1 MKVLIISSSVES
13 LLNFRLDLIKAVQAK
28 NYVVHVACPRLRGSE
43 GPQNILTEQGVIVH
57 PIPMSRT
64 GVNPVFDL
72 MTLIALYR
80 LMIKVK
86 PSVVLSYTIKPV
98 VWGGLAARLANIPR
112 VYALITG
119 LGYAFVDGVSAGGKR
134 KFIRSVVE
142 LLYSISLSKCSR
154 VFFQNPDDEALFRK
168 LKLLAMEVPSTVV
181 NGSGVNLSHFQLAP
195 LPKKLTFIFI
205 ARLLVDKGIRQF
217 AEAASLL
224 KLRYPDVEF
233 KVVGYLD
240 DNPESIEQS
249 ELDAWVASEKLVY
262 LGRLSD
268 VRPAIAGASVF
279 VLPTFYR
286 EGVPRTILEAL
297 AMGRAIVT
305 TDTPGCRETVVH
317 GVNGYL
323 VKPEAVEELVSALEK
338 LILNPQLV
346 VDMGNASYRIACDK
360 FDVHK
365 VNQQMLLG
373 MEMLQ

>member
-1 MKVLIISSSVES
+1 
-13 LLNFRLDLIKAVQAK
+13 
-28 NYVVHVACPRLRGSE
+28 
-43 GPQNILTEQGVIVH
+43 
-57 PIPMSRT
+57 
-64 GVNPVFDL
+64 
-72 MTLIALYR
+72 
-80 LMIKVK
+80 
-86 PSVVLSYTIKPV
+86 
-98 VWGGLAARLANIPR
+98 
-112 VYALITG
+112 
-119 LGYAFVDGVSAGGKR
+119 
-134 KFIRSVVE
+134 
-142 LLYSISLSKCSR
+142 
-154 VFFQNPDDEALFRK
+154 
-168 LKLLAMEVPSTVV
+168 MEVPSTVV

-249 ELDAWVASEKLVY
+249 ELDAWVASGKLVY

-268 VRPAIAGASVF
+268 VRPVIAGASVF

-323 VKPEAVEELVSALEK
+323 VKPKAVEELVSALEK
-338 LILNPQLV
+338 LILDPQLV

-373 MEMLQ
+373 MGMLQ

>member
-28 NYVVHVACPRLRGSE
+28 NYVVHVACPGFRGSE
-43 GPQNILTEQGVIVH
+43 GSQNILTEQGVIVH

-119 LGYAFVDGVSAGGKR
+119 LGYAFVDGVSVGGKR

-195 LPKKLTFIFI
+195 LPKKLAFIFI

-365 VNQQMLLG
+365 VNQKMLLG
-373 MEMLQ
+373 MEILQ

>member
-28 NYVVHVACPRLRGSE
+28 NYVVHVACPGFRGSE
-43 GPQNILTEQGVIVH
+43 GSQNILTEQGVIVH

-119 LGYAFVDGVSAGGKR
+119 LGYAFVDGVSVGGKR
-134 KFIRSVVE
+134 KFIRGVVE

-249 ELDAWVASEKLVY
+249 ELDAWVASGKLVY

-268 VRPAIAGASVF
+268 VRPVIAGASVF

-323 VKPEAVEELVSALEK
+323 VKPKAVEELVSALEK
-338 LILNPQLV
+338 LILDPQLV

-373 MEMLQ
+373 MGMLQ